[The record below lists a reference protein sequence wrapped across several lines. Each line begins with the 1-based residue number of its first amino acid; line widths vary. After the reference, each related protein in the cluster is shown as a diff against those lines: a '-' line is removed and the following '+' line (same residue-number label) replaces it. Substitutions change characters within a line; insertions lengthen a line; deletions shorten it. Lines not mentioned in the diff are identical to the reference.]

1 MRMVDAIPDLA
12 LQDALR
18 AFFSERLHVT
28 VSAADTDLIATGVL
42 DSLALVELL
51 LQIETQYGIRV
62 SLEQLDFEDFRS
74 VAGMARF
81 IARERSA
88 IATDL
93 QTADNVTPLHRTA
106 REG

>member
-1 MRMVDAIPDLA
+1 MVDPIPDLA

-28 VSAADTDLIATGVL
+28 VPAADTDLIATGVL

-51 LQIETQYGIRV
+51 LQIETHYGIRV

-74 VAGMARF
+74 VAGIARF
-81 IARERSA
+81 IARERGA
-88 IATDL
+88 IASGV
-93 QTADNVTPLHRTA
+93 QPADNVAPLHRSA

>member
-1 MRMVDAIPDLA
+1 MVDAIPDPA

-28 VSAADTDLIATGVL
+28 VPAADTDLLATGVL

-51 LQIETQYGIRV
+51 LQIEIQHGIRV
-62 SLEQLDFEDFRS
+62 SLEQLDFEDFRT
-74 VAGMARF
+74 VAGIARF
-81 IARERSA
+81 IARERST
-88 IATDL
+88 IAGGA
-93 QTADNVTPLHRTA
+93 QPADNVAPLHRTA